1 MVKITPGSLNHII
14 SPNKFYCKCVK
25 KQQYSFIGGKP
36 LFPNISTNMKISYI
50 IRTSLGGKISFGN
63 CYLGQ
68 PQLQMDALGSIEG
81 QPGGSFSPVRN
92 KF

>member
-1 MVKITPGSLNHII
+1 MINITPGSLNNII
-14 SPNKFYCKCVK
+14 TPNKFYCKCVK
-25 KQQYSFIGGKP
+25 KQGYTFGGQN
-36 LFPNISTNMKISYI
+36 LFPNISTNLINSHI
-50 IRTSLGGKISFGN
+50 IKTSLGGKITFGN

-68 PQLQMDALGSIEG
+68 QPLIDALGSIEG

>member
-1 MVKITPGSLNHII
+1 MIHNTFHSLNYVITP
-14 SPNKFYCKCVK
+14 KQYYCGCVK
-25 KQQYSFIGGKP
+25 RQQRQFIAGQN
-36 LFPNISTNMKISYI
+36 LFSNISTNLKNSHI
-50 IRTSLGGKISFGN
+50 IRTSLGGNITFGN

-68 PQLQMDALGSIEG
+68 QPLIDALGSVEG

>member
-1 MVKITPGSLNHII
+1 MIKITPGSLNHII
-14 SPNKFYCKCVK
+14 SPNKFYCGCLKRR
-25 KQQYSFIGGKP
+25 QRQFIAGQN
-36 LFPNISTNMKISYI
+36 LIPNISTNLIISHI
-50 IRTSLGGKISFGN
+50 IKASLGGKINFGN

-68 PQLQMDALGSIEG
+68 QPLIDALGSIEG

>member
-1 MVKITPGSLNHII
+1 MVKITPGSLKYVIN
-14 SPNKFYCKCVK
+14 PKKFYCGCVK
-25 KQQYSFIGGKP
+25 RQQRQFIAGQN
-36 LFPNISTNMKISYI
+36 LIPNISANLIISQI
-50 IRTSLGGKISFGN
+50 INTSLGGKINFGN

-68 PQLQMDALGSIEG
+68 QPLIDALGSIEG

>member
-1 MVKITPGSLNHII
+1 MINTTLGSLKNVITA
-14 SPNKFYCKCVK
+14 KQYYCGCVK
-25 KQQYSFIGGKP
+25 RQQRRFIAGQN
-36 LFPNISTNMKISYI
+36 LFSNISTNMKMSHVIK
-50 IRTSLGGKISFGN
+50 TSLGGKINFGN

-68 PQLQMDALGSIEG
+68 QPLIDSLGSVEG